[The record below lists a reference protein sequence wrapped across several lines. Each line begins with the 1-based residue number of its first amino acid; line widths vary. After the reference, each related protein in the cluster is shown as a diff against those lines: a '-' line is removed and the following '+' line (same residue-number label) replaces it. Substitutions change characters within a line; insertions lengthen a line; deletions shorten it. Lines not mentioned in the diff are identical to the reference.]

1 MLRCGN
7 VPAGVLAV
15 NAASGRHMNAS
26 EARETGTAWLGGLQ
40 RIGRLKGS
48 ERESLAVNIGR
59 LVAGEEQRHRRDFLW
74 RTGALQRIE
83 LADLMPFA
91 GFAGTVKD

>member
-26 EARETGTAWLGGLQ
+26 EAKETGTAWLGLLGGLQ

-48 ERESLAVNIGR
+48 ELESPPS
-59 LVAGEEQRHRRDFLW
+59 
-74 RTGALQRIE
+74 TGNAWPL
-83 LADLMPFA
+83 
-91 GFAGTVKD
+91 T